1 MNIAETLRSLLRRW
15 YIVVPGLLAAAA
27 LAVGMWHVQKP
38 EYQRSATQMLL
49 PGTASVPDGGNP
61 YIYIGGLTQAA
72 DVVVR
77 ALGSRNVIEDVV
89 GDRPNVEVEVS
100 RDPSASGPLILVSV
114 TAGSDADAEAVLAR
128 LVTRT
133 TRVLGDLQ
141 DQEDISAASR
151 IKIIPVAI
159 DETSVLMQRDRL
171 IAAAGAGLGAVAL
184 TLVLAVGVDGLV
196 VARARRKRRKDA
208 DDAASDAAD
217 AADADAA
224 DAADAD
230 AAGAA
235 VATPDAA
242 DGRAVAHAASE
253 EPAGADGD
261 AVIAAEPEPMDD
273 ADPETH
279 EPARVLSH
287 AGWAPRASGDSD
299 AAAAATSHLTTR
311 GRSTGRPVRARRSA

>member
-27 LAVGMWHVQKP
+27 LVVGMWHVQKP

-224 DAADAD
+224 
-230 AAGAA
+230 GAA

-242 DGRAVAHAASE
+242 DGRAVGHAASE
-253 EPAGADGD
+253 EPVGAGGA
-261 AVIAAEPEPMDD
+261 AAFAAEPEPMDD
-273 ADPETH
+273 ADPEAAGPA
-279 EPARVLSH
+279 PARVLSH